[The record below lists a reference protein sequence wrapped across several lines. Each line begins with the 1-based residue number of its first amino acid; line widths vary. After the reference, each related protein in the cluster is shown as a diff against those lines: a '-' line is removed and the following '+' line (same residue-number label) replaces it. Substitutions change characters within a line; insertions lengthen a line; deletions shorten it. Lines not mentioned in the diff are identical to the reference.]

1 MYRYQRRYAGPVQA
15 VIFDWAGTLVDF
27 GSFAPTRV
35 LIDAFSEVGIDVT
48 LAQAREPMGLAKWDH
63 IAALGRQPAIDAQWR
78 ARFGRA
84 MAAADVDAVYA
95 RFMPMQIAH
104 VARFSAAIPG
114 AAELL
119 QTLKEG
125 GVRSGSCSGY
135 PRAVMAQLLPH
146 AAAQGV
152 APEHA
157 VAADDFAAGGRP
169 GPWMALANVIA
180 LGVADVRACVKV
192 DDTVPG
198 IEEGLAAGMWTV
210 GVALSG
216 NLAGLTHDES
226 LRLTVA
232 QRAEVRARAAAVL
245 HAAGAHFVVD
255 TVADLP
261 QVLADID
268 ARLAQGEAP

>member
-210 GVALSG
+210 GLSLTG
-216 NLAGLTHDES
+216 NLVGLTEAEFEALPVKKQDEARK
-226 LRLTVA
+226 LAEA
-232 QRAEVRARAAAVL
+232 QL
-245 HAAGAHFVVD
+245 YKSGAHFVVD
-255 TVADLP
+255 GIWELP
-261 QVLADID
+261 AVLDKIQ
-268 ARLAQGEAP
+268 ARLSQS